1 MSVTNN
7 NSSYRRGVLL
17 GLTMAEIIILIVF
30 LLLLAFAALL
40 DKEKKANAAR
50 ESLFSNKDVIERI
63 VRVFSTQPP
72 DMEEDVVRAIES
84 LPSIVSL
91 IKEKDL
97 ARQEE
102 TLQDTLVR
110 AVEKLEI
117 EKNLSEGN
125 SDIPI
130 EQQLLIAQEKIKELE
145 DDTKNLTD
153 QKKSLISQIE
163 SNGRGVDMPPCWPD
177 ANGRATEYLF
187 NIDLTNAGITMFDAA
202 PAYRQEA
209 KARLPLD
216 RIQYGQ
222 PRSIAQFQTETQ
234 PIFEWS
240 KQKECRFYVFVR
252 DKTGATEKALF
263 KRLLIAVEGPFYKK
277 LSNVVATQEPKKS
290 SKTKNIVEQEAKP
303 ESEGSGTTLFESIFG
318 SSKNKKRGDFN

>member
-30 LLLLAFAALL
+30 LLLLAFATLL

-72 DMEEDVVRAIES
+72 DMEEDVVKAIES
-84 LPSIVSL
+84 LPAVISL

-97 ARQEE
+97 AREEE
-102 TLQDTLVR
+102 TVQDTLVR

-117 EKNLSEGN
+117 EKAVAEGDGN
-125 SDIPI
+125 IPV
-130 EQQLLIAQEKIKELE
+130 EQQLQIAQEKIKELE
-145 DDTKNLTD
+145 SDAKNLTD
-153 QKKSLISQIE
+153 QKKSLMSQIE
-163 SNGRGVDMPPCWPD
+163 SKGRGVDMPPCWPD

-187 NIDLTNAGITMFDAA
+187 DIDLTNAGIIMNDAA
-202 PAYRQEA
+202 PSHRQEE

-216 RIQYGQ
+216 RIKYGQ
-222 PRSIAQFQTETQ
+222 PRSIAQFQSETQ
-234 PIFEWS
+234 PIFDVS
-240 KQKECRFYVFVR
+240 KQKECRFYVFVK

-277 LSNVVATQEPKKS
+277 LSNAVVTQEVKKS
-290 SKTKNIVEQEAKP
+290 EKGKSRVERETEPEPQQGKKTI
-303 ESEGSGTTLFESIFG
+303 FESIFG
-318 SSKNKKRGDFN
+318 KSQKNERGAFN

>member
-1 MSVTNN
+1 MSVSNN

-17 GLTMAEIIILIVF
+17 GLTMAEVIILIVF
-30 LLLLAFAALL
+30 LLLLAFATML
-40 DKEKKANAAR
+40 DKEKKANAVR

-84 LPSIVSL
+84 LPSVISL

-102 TLQDTLVR
+102 TLQDTLIR

-117 EKNLSEGN
+117 EKNIAESGG
-125 SDIPI
+125 DIPI
-130 EQQLLIAQEKIKELE
+130 EQKLLLAQEKIKELE
-145 DDTKNLTD
+145 DDTKNLSD

-163 SNGRGVDMPPCWPD
+163 SKGRGVDMPPCWPD

-187 NIDLTNAGITMFDAA
+187 NVDLTNAGIILFDAA
-202 PAYRQEA
+202 PAHRQEE

-216 RIQYGQ
+216 RIKHGA
-222 PRSIAQFQTETQ
+222 PRSIVQFQAETQ
-234 PIFEWS
+234 PIFDWS
-240 KQKECRFYVFVR
+240 RQKECRFYVFVS

-263 KRLLIAVEGPFYKK
+263 KRLLMAVEGPFYKK
-277 LSNVVATQEPKKS
+277 LSNTVITQETENPSKS
-290 SKTKNIVEQEAKP
+290 KSLAKQEA
-303 ESEGSGTTLFESIFG
+303 ESELQESGSSFFGSIFG
-318 SSKNKKRGDFN
+318 SSKNNKREDYN

>member
-17 GLTMAEIIILIVF
+17 GLTMAEIIILIIF
-30 LLLLAFAALL
+30 MLLLAFAALL
-40 DKEKKANAAR
+40 DKEKKANAAK
-50 ESLFSNKDVIERI
+50 ESLFSNKDVTERI

-72 DMEEDVVRAIES
+72 DMQEDVVRAIES

-97 ARQEE
+97 ARKEE

-117 EKNLSEGN
+117 EKRLSEGN
-125 SDIPI
+125 ADIPV

-145 DDTKNLTD
+145 DDAKNLTD

-187 NIDLTNAGITMFDAA
+187 NIDLTNAGIIMFDAA
-202 PAYRQEA
+202 PTYRQEA

-222 PRSIAQFQTETQ
+222 PRSISQFQSETQ
-234 PIFEWS
+234 PIFNWS
-240 KQKECRFYVFVR
+240 RQKECRFYVFVT

-263 KRLLIAVEGPFYKK
+263 KKLLIAVEGPFYKK
-277 LSNVVATQEPKKS
+277 LSNAIFRQEVKKS
-290 SKTKNIVEQEAKP
+290 SKGKKGVEQQVEP
-303 ESEGSGTTLFESIFG
+303 EPQEGKKTFFESIFG
-318 SSKNKKRGDFN
+318 KGQKNDRGAFN